1 VSEPVASHHDEEVLG
16 KAYDARLMRRLVGY
30 LRPYRGMTALAL
42 LSILASSLLQLAG
55 PLLTAVT
62 LDLFV
67 LPGGA
72 GARTSP
78 ASVAARRLLAA
89 WDLNPTP
96 ADGIAGMALLYLA
109 VLLATFAVLYFQGV
123 LLQTMGQL
131 IMKDLRRE
139 VFGHLQ
145 RLPVAYFDRNPVG
158 RLVTRV
164 TTDVDAL
171 NELFTAGIVSVVGDI
186 LLLTGIV
193 GVLFW
198 LDWRLALAAF
208 SILPLLLVL
217 TFWFKLRARDSFREV
232 RVKIARINAFLQ
244 EHVTGMPVVQLFNR
258 QARAF
263 SDFARVNDEH
273 RDANVRA
280 IFYYA
285 VFYPGVELVTVL
297 GLGIIL
303 WYGGGEVLAG
313 TVSIGALIAFLQYA
327 QRFYQPL
334 ADLSEK
340 YNILQS
346 AMASSERLFRVLDT
360 PATIAAPPE
369 PYRPERV
376 RGAIELDR
384 VHFGYRPEEP
394 VVHGI
399 SFKVE
404 PGETVAVVGHTGA
417 GKSTLANLILR
428 FYDVTTGAVRVDGV
442 DVREWDLERL
452 RRGVGLVLQDVFLF
466 SGTIAGNIRLGE
478 DAIDDARLRWAAEE
492 VHALEFIERIPGGLE
507 STVRERGAGLSVGQK
522 QLIAFARALAFD
534 PRILI
539 LDEATSSI
547 DTETEQRIQK
557 ALERLLVG
565 RTSLV
570 IAHRLS
576 TVRRADR
583 ILVLHKGELRE
594 QGTHQEL
601 LAARGIYYKLYLLQ
615 YREQELAE
623 RLVEEEPRPLQP
635 AGSDRL
641 SDASQSRSSLARQ

>member
-1 VSEPVASHHDEEVLG
+1 MGGTLSVGSFVA
-16 KAYDARLMRRLVGY
+16 
-30 LRPYRGMTALAL
+30 
-42 LSILASSLLQLAG
+42 
-55 PLLTAVT
+55 
-62 LDLFV
+62 FV
-67 LPGGA
+67 LY
-72 GARTSP
+72 S
-78 ASVAARRLLAA
+78 
-89 WDLNPTP
+89 
-96 ADGIAGMALLYLA
+96 
-109 VLLATFAVLYFQGV
+109 
-123 LLQTMGQL
+123 
-131 IMKDLRRE
+131 
-139 VFGHLQ
+139 
-145 RLPVAYFDRNPVG
+145 
-158 RLVTRV
+158 
-164 TTDVDAL
+164 
-171 NELFTAGIVSVVGDI
+171 
-186 LLLTGIV
+186 
-193 GVLFW
+193 
-198 LDWRLALAAF
+198 
-208 SILPLLLVL
+208 
-217 TFWFKLRARDSFREV
+217 
-232 RVKIARINAFLQ
+232 
-244 EHVTGMPVVQLFNR
+244 
-258 QARAF
+258 
-263 SDFARVNDEH
+263 
-273 RDANVRA
+273 
-280 IFYYA
+280 
-285 VFYPGVELVTVL
+285 
-297 GLGIIL
+297 
-303 WYGGGEVLAG
+303 
-313 TVSIGALIAFLQYA
+313 
-327 QRFYQPL
+327 QRFYRPIS
-334 ADLSEK
+334 DLSEK
-340 YNILQS
+340 FNILQS

-376 RGAIELDR
+376 RGAIEFDR

-492 VHALEFIERIPGGLE
+492 VHALEFIERIPGGLD

-557 ALERLLVG
+557 ALARLLVG

-623 RLVEEEPRPLQP
+623 AMVREERAER
-635 AGSDRL
+635 ATG
-641 SDASQSRSSLARQ
+641 